1 MEEENLREENRVLRA
16 RVAQLEGVLAG
27 ESDPL
32 QRALVEHAEMFLN
45 VVTPEGRF
53 MATVRYSENYG
64 SVVGRSV
71 FEFLEAR
78 YHAEVRELF
87 ARVAATGVPGSYEA
101 VGYGEDGTPGHTY
114 ITRVVPLRQDDVVAA
129 LVLVPTDIT
138 ERVRLE
144 RALAE
149 QEQTL
154 RIAVEAS
161 RIGLWR
167 WDVGT
172 GEIAW
177 NDRLREIWGV
187 KETPASYE
195 TYISLVHPDDRELV
209 NSIVKEAMETGG
221 YRSFEHRVLGSA
233 DRGERWLLAAGTVQ
247 RDAQGKP
254 IGLLGGALDITEQKR
269 LAAHQ
274 ERAARVE
281 SIGQLTA
288 GIAHNF
294 NNLLAVIVPNL
305 ELALSGK
312 GVAHTELTAALSA
325 SLQARDLVRNLLSLT
340 RRGDARSLAPAEPN
354 DVVTR
359 VVSICRTTFPREITL
374 RQSLPAERLHVTMP
388 AGDLEQALLNLL
400 FNARDAFEHVTER
413 AREVDVTVAHVRDD
427 NGARC
432 VELSVADNGSG
443 MTDETRERVFQPFFT
458 TKPPHKGS
466 GLGLASAAEHVR
478 QAGGS
483 IQCRTQLGVGTTFSI
498 RLPTTDV
505 VAPTPAVATP
515 SVATAAT
522 PAESI
527 LLVDDEPL
535 VRGVMRRLLERD
547 GYKVLEAASAQ
558 EARDVLQV
566 AGASLALVILDQS
579 MPRETGTQA
588 LASLKA
594 LTKAPFVL
602 FSGMAPDLPP
612 GIVAVLDKPARPEE
626 LQRVVRSAI
635 NSAR

>member
-16 RVAQLEGVLAG
+16 RIAQLEGVLAEG
-27 ESDPL
+27 SDPL

-53 MATVRYSENYG
+53 MATGRSSPSYG

-71 FEFLEAR
+71 FEFLEAS
-78 YHAEVRELF
+78 YHADVRELF

-114 ITRVVPLRQDDVVAA
+114 ITRVVPLRRDDVTTA

-167 WDVGT
+167 WDMAT
-172 GEIAW
+172 GEIVW
-177 NDRLREIWGV
+177 NERLREIWGV
-187 KETPASYE
+187 SETPASYE
-195 TYISLVHPDDRELV
+195 RYMALVYPDDRELV
-209 NSIVKEAMETGG
+209 ASVVKEAMETGI
-221 YRSFEHRVLGSA
+221 YRGFEHRVVGNA
-233 DRGERWLLAAGTVQ
+233 ERGERWLLAAGSVQ
-247 RDAQGKP
+247 MDPLGKP
-254 IGLLGGALDITEQKR
+254 LRLLGCALDITEQKR

-274 ERAARVE
+274 QRAARVE

-340 RRGDARSLAPAEPN
+340 RRGDARSLAPADPN

-374 RQSLPAERLHVTMP
+374 RHSLPAERLRVAMP

-400 FNARDAFEHVTER
+400 FNARDAFEDAPSR
-413 AREVDVTVAHVRDD
+413 AREVDVKVAYVRDQ
-427 NGARC
+427 GGGTC

-478 QAGGS
+478 SAGGT

-505 VAPTPAVATP
+505 VPIP
-515 SVATAAT
+515 SVVSASAASATV
-522 PAESI
+522 PSESI

-547 GYKVLEAASAQ
+547 GYKVLEAASAE
-558 EARDVLQV
+558 EAREVLRA
-566 AGASLALVILDQS
+566 AGANLALVILDQS

-588 LASLKA
+588 LPSLKA

-626 LQRVVRSAI
+626 LQRVVRNAI
-635 NSAR
+635 NSTS